1 LTTAVYIVEV
11 REIARTSIATQIAV
25 PARELVNPN

>member
-1 LTTAVYIVEV
+1 V

>member
-1 LTTAVYIVEV
+1 VEV